1 MRSLLALAACAAVL
15 LPAVATAQVGPLV
28 AAPPIITGD
37 PVVGSRLTALQT
49 ELIDAVPEDLVF
61 DWERSDGPA
70 FVPIPGAHE
79 RGYVATAADVG
90 HRLRVRVTVETAAGT
105 DEAWSE
111 PTAPVGYRSG
121 SAVAVRIGPEPG
133 APVSLSRWRVVAGT
147 AVQVT
152 GRLDP
157 ALVSADVRL
166 LLEPT
171 VQTYAVVEA
180 PVAIDAGGGVTGS
193 AVPAVNAVAWL
204 EIVPPG
210 EAPQRIRLGLVG
222 VRPRISVALGAR
234 PDGHD
239 ASGRALLRD
248 LRLLPGSVLAP
259 ALAGLRLTWEGRLPG
274 DRTGTAVC
282 RSTERII
289 SGERGRLHG
298 GCRTRGSWQAARWRL
313 VLDPGTRDPMAAPF
327 LPAASAWVVPRVGAP
342 LPPEV
347 PVLLR
352 SSATL
357 PPWN

>member
-15 LPAVATAQVGPLV
+15 LPAVATAQAGPLV

-37 PVVGSRLTALQT
+37 PVVGSRLTALET

-111 PTAPVGYRSG
+111 PTAPVGYRNG
-121 SAVAVRIGPEPG
+121 STVAVRIGPEPG
-133 APVSLSRWRVVAGT
+133 APVRLSRWRVVAGT

-171 VQTYAVVEA
+171 VQT
-180 PVAIDAGGGVTGS
+180 
-193 AVPAVNAVAWL
+193 
-204 EIVPPG
+204 
-210 EAPQRIRLGLVG
+210 
-222 VRPRISVALGAR
+222 
-234 PDGHD
+234 
-239 ASGRALLRD
+239 
-248 LRLLPGSVLAP
+248 
-259 ALAGLRLTWEGRLPG
+259 
-274 DRTGTAVC
+274 
-282 RSTERII
+282 
-289 SGERGRLHG
+289 
-298 GCRTRGSWQAARWRL
+298 
-313 VLDPGTRDPMAAPF
+313 
-327 LPAASAWVVPRVGAP
+327 
-342 LPPEV
+342 
-347 PVLLR
+347 
-352 SSATL
+352 
-357 PPWN
+357 